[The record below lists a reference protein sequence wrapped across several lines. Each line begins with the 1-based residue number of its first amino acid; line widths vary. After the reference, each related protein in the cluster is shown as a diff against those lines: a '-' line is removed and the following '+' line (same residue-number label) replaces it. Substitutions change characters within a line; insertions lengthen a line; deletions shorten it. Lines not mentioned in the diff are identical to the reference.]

1 MYPSDT
7 SKCYPDFF
15 LQSDL
20 RLLANGISSAKIG
33 CHSKNVAKTDT
44 QHIPVT
50 RPILNSK
57 LTTITN
63 VDSSK
68 SSKSHEKMQK
78 LTCYESAGKQGKS
91 KDFIESSPYL
101 DNQNFNNRAGSCC
114 FQGMYVLI
122 Y

>member
-1 MYPSDT
+1 MKSDCSQVKMMNFSLFYHIIYPAF
-7 SKCYPDFF
+7 PD
-15 LQSDL
+15 SIDPDL
-20 RLLANGISSAKIG
+20 
-33 CHSKNVAKTDT
+33 
-44 QHIPVT
+44 
-50 RPILNSK
+50 K
-57 LTTITN
+57 LPDSF
-63 VDSSK
+63 DSSK

-114 FQGMYVLI
+114 FQGMYVLV